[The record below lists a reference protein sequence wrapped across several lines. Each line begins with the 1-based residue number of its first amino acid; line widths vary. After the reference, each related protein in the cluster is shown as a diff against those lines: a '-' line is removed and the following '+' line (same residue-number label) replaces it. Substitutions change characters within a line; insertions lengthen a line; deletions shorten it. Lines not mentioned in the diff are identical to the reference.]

1 MRALGDIPCFALVT
15 GSSTGIGKACALHLA
30 KNGFSVIAGVR
41 KTEDAKN
48 LESIGGANL
57 VGIQLDIADSESIAA
72 AAKKIAEM
80 TGESGLAGI
89 VNNAGIGVHGPVEF
103 LSRDDWRRQF
113 EVNVFG
119 HADVT
124 RALLPLVRKHVS
136 TRGMGSG
143 RILFIGSIAGRV
155 SMPIMAPYCA
165 SKHAIAAMASSLR
178 MELRNQGIYVCLIE
192 PGAIQSEIW
201 RKGDEFGSTIPA
213 DDPAR
218 KFYGDE
224 IEAVLRTSRESAA
237 GAIPADVVAKLV
249 NVCLTSSRPPRRKTV
264 GRDAMFAGILK
275 RILPERMFDK
285 VLLWALKIK

>member
-1 MRALGDIPCFALVT
+1 MSDPFVLVT
-15 GSSTGIGKACALHLA
+15 GSSTGIGKACALYLA
-30 KNGFSVIAGVR
+30 KRGFSVIAGVR
-41 KTEDAKN
+41 KNEDAEKLKGVAGSN
-48 LESIGGANL
+48 LM
-57 VGIQLDIADSESIAA
+57 GIQLDIADSDSITAA
-72 AAKKIAEM
+72 AAKIAEI

-124 RALLPLVRKHVS
+124 RAMLPLIRRYVS
-136 TRGMGSG
+136 ARGKGAG
-143 RILFIGSIAGRV
+143 RIIFIGSIAGRV

-165 SKHAIAAMASSLR
+165 SKHAIAAIASSLR

-201 RKGDEFGSTIPA
+201 RKGDEFAATISA
-213 DDPAR
+213 DTPLR
-218 KFYGDE
+218 EFYGGE
-224 IEAVLRTSRESAA
+224 IDAVVRTSRESAA
-237 GAIPADVVAKLV
+237 GAIPAEVVARLV
-249 NVCLTSSRPPRRKTV
+249 NHCMTSSRPPRRRTV
-264 GRDAMFAGILK
+264 GRDAMSAAILR
-275 RILPERMFDK
+275 RILPEGAFDK